1 MKDDV
6 ISLPRL
12 LKYSTDNLE
21 VLYLY
26 TGELGIDLGTS
37 AEEEFDH
44 ILKSTVKLFQPS
56 AKLGQLN
63 MRFRTTLTLVAT
75 SLLGGAALTAYT
87 YENDQV
93 PGHRPRYVRDLI
105 ANSENHFKTT
115 MDSMNQRIQQ
125 KDAIITEKENAQKLK
140 EQEEHDNQVK
150 KQNIRDALHTMHPI
164 LKHGLPL
171 GAEKQIICALD
182 NAEAMPVNIAVFK
195 KYISETDFAKK
206 TPRWV
211 ANTIGAR
218 EPNNPDIN
226 RKNSYFKQD
235 PGGSIPE
242 PFQAS
247 NQDYWASGYHRGYV
261 RHYIKTNH

>member
-1 MKDDV
+1 MRKFTSEYYKSVWIRDEFV
-6 ISLPRL
+6 TNSTAAGVSVVSKRIIRISKREAFN
-12 LKYSTDNLE
+12 T
-21 VLYLY
+21 Y
-26 TGELGIDLGTS
+26 TCFNFAT
-37 AEEEFDH
+37 
-44 ILKSTVKLFQPS
+44 KLR
-56 AKLGQLN
+56 QLN

-105 ANSENHFKTT
+105 ATSEKHFKTT

-150 KQNIRDALHTMHPI
+150 KHNIRDALYTMHPI

-171 GAEKQIICALD
+171 GAEKQILCALD
-182 NAEAMPVNIAVFK
+182 SAEAMPVNIAVFK

-211 ANTIGAR
+211 ANTIGPR

-247 NQDYWASGYHRGYV
+247 NQDYWASGYHRG
-261 RHYIKTNH
+261 